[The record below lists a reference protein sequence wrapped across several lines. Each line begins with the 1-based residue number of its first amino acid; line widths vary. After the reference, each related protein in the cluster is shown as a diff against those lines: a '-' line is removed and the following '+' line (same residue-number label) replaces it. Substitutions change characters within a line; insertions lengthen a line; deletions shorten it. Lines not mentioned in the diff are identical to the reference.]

1 MHRLKDFRWA
11 LGAALL
17 AGLVL
22 CAWLAR
28 PLADLEIRV
37 SDQELLPAGSEV
49 LAADEAARKTFG
61 SDERLIIA
69 FESRRGSVTEP
80 AVRDDLRF
88 FLSRLAESQHVHLF
102 LFDRLYRGRFR
113 STPVAGEPHWLHTPE
128 PAWIEAALRETA
140 ATDLLAVGR
149 SRRTVFL
156 ETPAF
161 SGAGV
166 QGIEKRVREA
176 TARLEARR
184 PGAYEVRLIGRQ
196 VVLNGLGTAIFH
208 DLKVLLPWCFLLIG
222 VLFWILF
229 RSWVL
234 VGLSVL
240 QSGLTVVLTL
250 AILAWLG
257 HPLSLMTAM
266 IPVLIMVLGIA
277 DEIHFFGEF
286 LRLRTAHPE
295 RPASA
300 VALEVLRRLFFPCTA
315 ITLTTVIGFSSF
327 LATDS
332 PALRVFGFLAGI
344 GIGISWI
351 ISVTLVPAVLALVP
365 IRARPAWSGRS
376 WSLDAVAPLWRYR
389 AVPILL
395 SLVLIPGIVR
405 LRIDDGWTRNF
416 RPDHQIVQDVRWFE
430 KESVGL
436 YQFDLVLERKDG
448 RPWTEPALLAIL
460 GKVQTEVRAIPDVT
474 ASLSIVDLIRD
485 RAWELSGASAPRPPV
500 PSSRAEVR
508 RILDTYQIFN
518 EQTLERSFLHRS
530 HATTRV
536 LFFTAKDDYPTST
549 HVRRKLD
556 EVVRRHFDP
565 RLIEARIGGS
575 AERGRV
581 LIESIVT
588 SQGASVAT
596 SLLLSLLVLGIAS
609 GRWRRSLW
617 CIAANLWALLL
628 TLGAAGWLG
637 LEMGVATSSFLAV
650 GVGVGLDYG
659 IHLAFHQQS
668 AEGGEGAVYLRVLAN
683 VLVVGSGLAVLMLS
697 ANPTIASLGFL
708 LVASLV
714 ASGYTAIV
722 LFSRLARRE
731 AGLRQSPSPAGV
743 DPSPSQPPSPIS
755 HPSPGRGLQD
765 PA

>member
-1 MHRLKDFRWA
+1 MRLGPAGSRRA
-11 LGAALL
+11 LGIAVL

-28 PLADLEIRV
+28 PLADLQIRV

-61 SDERLIIA
+61 SDERLVIA
-69 FESRRGSVTEP
+69 FESRRGTATDP
-80 AVRDDLRF
+80 AFREDLRF
-88 FLSRLAESQHVHLF
+88 FLSRLAETHNVHLF

-113 STPVAGEPHWLHTPE
+113 SVPVAGEPYWLHTPD
-128 PAWIEAALRETA
+128 PAWVEAALHKTA
-140 ATDLLAVGR
+140 VTDLLAVGR

-166 QGIEKRVREA
+166 HDIERRVREA
-176 TARLEARR
+176 AAKLEARS
-184 PGAYEVRLIGRQ
+184 PGEYEVRLIGRQ
-196 VVLNGLGTAIFH
+196 VVLNGLGAAIFH
-208 DLKVLLPWCFLLIG
+208 DLEVLLPWCFLLIG
-222 VLFWILF
+222 ALFWALF

-234 VGLSVL
+234 VGLSVF
-240 QSGLTVVLTL
+240 QSVLTVILTL
-250 AILAWLG
+250 AILAWMG

-286 LRLRTAHPE
+286 LRLRAVYPE
-295 RPASA
+295 RPASSLA
-300 VALEVLRRLFFPCTA
+300 FEVLRRVFFPCTA

-365 IRARPAWSGRS
+365 IRARPKWSERS
-376 WSLDAVAPLWRYR
+376 WSLDAVAPLWRHR
-389 AVPILL
+389 AVPIVL

-405 LRIDDGWTRNF
+405 LRVDDGWTRNF

-448 RPWTEPALLAIL
+448 RPWTEPALLAVL
-460 GKVQTEVRAIPDVT
+460 AEVQNEVRAIPDVT
-474 ASLSIVDLIRD
+474 ASISLADLVRD
-485 RAWELSGASAPRPPV
+485 RAWELAGVDSPRPPI
-500 PSSRAEVR
+500 PPSRAEVQ

-518 EQTLERSFLHRS
+518 EQTLERTFLHRA
-530 HATTRV
+530 HAATRI

-556 EVVRRHFDP
+556 GVVRRHFDP
-565 RLIEARIGGS
+565 RVVEARIGGS

-609 GRWRRSLW
+609 SRWGRSLW
-617 CIAANLWALLL
+617 CIAANVWALLL

-659 IHLAFHQQS
+659 IHLAFHHKS
-668 AEGGEGAVYLRVLAN
+668 EEGGEGAIYLRVLAN

-697 ANPTIASLGFL
+697 ANPTIARLGFL
-708 LVASLV
+708 LVASLA

-722 LFSRLARRE
+722 LFSRLARRDADE
-731 AGLRQSPSPAGV
+731 ARERVEVLSEARRIA
-743 DPSPSQPPSPIS
+743 
-755 HPSPGRGLQD
+755 
-765 PA
+765 

>member
-1 MHRLKDFRWA
+1 MSRRLEDSRWA

-17 AGLVL
+17 AGAVL

-28 PLADLEIRV
+28 PLADLRIRV

-49 LAADEAARKTFG
+49 LAVDEVTRETFG
-61 SDERLIIA
+61 SDERLTIA
-69 FESRRGSVTEP
+69 FTSRRGFATDP
-80 AVRDDLRF
+80 AFREDLRF
-88 FLSRLAESQHVHLF
+88 FLSRMASHQNINLF
-102 LFDRLYRGRFR
+102 LFERLYRGRFQR
-113 STPVAGEPHWLHTPE
+113 EPVAGEPWWLHTPDA
-128 PAWIEAALRETA
+128 AWIEAALQKTGS
-140 ATDLLAVGR
+140 TDLFAVDR
-149 SRRTVFL
+149 SRRSVFL

-161 SGAGV
+161 SGSGV
-166 QGIEKRVREA
+166 RDIEKRVEEA
-176 TARLEARR
+176 AARLEERR
-184 PGAYEVRLIGRQ
+184 PGVYQVRLIGRQ
-196 VVLNGLGTAIFH
+196 VVLNGLGAAIFH
-208 DLKVLLPWCFLLIG
+208 DLEVLLPWCLALIG
-222 VLFWILF
+222 LLFWALF

-240 QSGLTVVLTL
+240 QSGLTAVLTL
-250 AILAWLG
+250 AILARLG

-286 LRLRTAHPE
+286 LRLRVLHPE
-295 RPASA
+295 RSA
-300 VALEVLRRLFFPCTA
+300 PSLAFEVLRRVFFPCTA

-365 IRARPAWSGRS
+365 IRARPKWSERS
-376 WSLDAVAPLWRYR
+376 WSLDALAPLWKRR

-395 SLVLIPGIVR
+395 SLVLIPGLFR
-405 LRIDDGWTRNF
+405 LHVDDGWTRNF
-416 RPDHQIVQDVRWFE
+416 RPDHRIVQDVRWFE
-430 KESVGL
+430 KESIGL
-436 YQFDLVLERKDG
+436 YQYDLVLRRKDG
-448 RPWTEPALLAIL
+448 RLWTDPALLADL
-460 GKVQTEVRAIPDVT
+460 EKVEKEVRAIRDVT
-474 ASLSIVDLIRD
+474 ASLSIVDLVRD
-485 RAWELSGASAPRPPV
+485 RAWELAGRDAPRPPI
-500 PSSRAEVR
+500 PSSRPEVQ

-530 HATTRV
+530 HEATRL
-536 LFFTAKDDYPTST
+536 LFFTAKDDYATST

-565 RLIEARIGGS
+565 RLVEARIGGS

-581 LIESIVT
+581 LIESIVN

-596 SLLLSLLVLGIAS
+596 SLLLSLLVLGVAS
-609 GRWRRSLW
+609 GRWGRSLW
-617 CIAANLWALLL
+617 CIAANVWALLL

-637 LEMGVATSSFLAV
+637 IEMGVATSSFLAV

-659 IHLAFHQQS
+659 IHLAFRHRS
-668 AEGGEGAVYLRVLAN
+668 EEGDEGAVFLRVLAN
-683 VLVVGSGLAVLMLS
+683 VFVVGSGLAVLMLS
-697 ANPTIASLGFL
+697 ANPTIARLGFL
-708 LVASLV
+708 LVASLA

-731 AGLRQSPSPAGV
+731 AGEARERDEEALREARR
-743 DPSPSQPPSPIS
+743 I
-755 HPSPGRGLQD
+755 
-765 PA
+765 A

>member
-1 MHRLKDFRWA
+1 MSPRPKISRWA
-11 LGAALL
+11 LGAAVL
-17 AGLVL
+17 AGMVL

-28 PLADLEIRV
+28 PLADLRIRV
-37 SDQELLPAGSEV
+37 SDQELLPAGSDV

-61 SDERLIIA
+61 SDERLVIA
-69 FESRRGSVTEP
+69 FESRRGSVTDPRFRE
-80 AVRDDLRF
+80 DLRF
-88 FLSRLAESQHVHLF
+88 FLSRLAESRNIHLF

-113 STPVAGEPHWLHTPE
+113 REPVAGQPYWLHPPD
-128 PAWIEAALRETA
+128 PAWIEAALRKTA
-140 ATDLLAVGR
+140 VTDEFAVGR
-149 SRRTVFL
+149 SRRTIFL

-166 QGIEKRVREA
+166 HDIEKRVREA
-176 TARLEARR
+176 TAKLEVRS
-184 PGAYEVRLIGRQ
+184 PGAYQVRLIGRQ
-196 VVLNGLGTAIFH
+196 VVLNGLGEAIFH
-208 DLKVLLPWCFLLIG
+208 DLKILLPWCFLLIG
-222 VLFWILF
+222 LLFWALF

-234 VGLSVL
+234 VALSVL

-250 AILAWLG
+250 AILARLG

-286 LRLRTAHPE
+286 LRLRAVYPG
-295 RPASA
+295 RSASSLA
-300 VALEVLRRLFFPCTA
+300 FEVLRRVFFPCTA

-365 IRARPAWSGRS
+365 IQTRPKWSERS
-376 WSLDAVAPLWRYR
+376 WSLDAVAPLWRHR

-405 LRIDDGWTRNF
+405 LRVDDGWTRNF
-416 RPDHQIVQDVRWFE
+416 RPDHPIVQDVRWFE

-436 YQFDLVLERKDG
+436 YQFDLMLERKDA
-448 RPWTEPALLAIL
+448 RPWIEPALLAAL
-460 GKVQTEVRAIPDVT
+460 EKLQNEVRAIPDVT
-474 ASLSIVDLIRD
+474 ASLSIVDLVRD
-485 RAWELSGASAPRPPV
+485 RAWELGDVAAPRPPI
-500 PSSRAEVR
+500 PSSRPEVQ

-518 EQTLERSFLHRS
+518 EQTLERTFLHRS
-530 HATTRV
+530 HRTTRV
-536 LFFTAKDDYPTST
+536 LFFTAKDDYATST

-556 EVVRRHFDP
+556 EAVRRHFDP
-565 RLIEARIGGS
+565 RLVEARIGGS

-588 SQGASVAT
+588 SQGASVAV

-609 GRWRRSLW
+609 GRWGRSLW
-617 CIAANLWALLL
+617 CIAANVWALLL

-659 IHLAFHQQS
+659 IHLAFHHRS
-668 AEGGEGAVYLRVLAN
+668 TEGGEGAIYLRVLAN

-697 ANPTIASLGFL
+697 ANPTIARLGFL
-708 LVASLV
+708 LVASLA

-722 LFSRLARRE
+722 LFSRLERRAVICADSLPLRAAGSSERPSGDREISSASRAGAR
-731 AGLRQSPSPAGV
+731 
-743 DPSPSQPPSPIS
+743 
-755 HPSPGRGLQD
+755 
-765 PA
+765 